1 MLKVSE
7 LPYQPLGTETN
18 RDTAAEYKAIFLS
31 VDVPVLGQRL
41 NEHKNKFE
49 LPAGLQWP
57 NLTAVGE
64 GLEYGRRSVRF
75 LDKPMLTVGR
85 CDY

>member
-1 MLKVSE
+1 MIKPTIE
-7 LPYQPLGTETN
+7 YRTN
-18 RDTAAEYKAIFLS
+18 RIAAAGYKAIFLS

-49 LPAGLQWP
+49 LPEGLQWP

-64 GLEYGRRSVRF
+64 GLEYGRRSVLFLGRF
-75 LDKPMLTVGR
+75 DADR
-85 CDY
+85 